1 MRRSTFLAWHRRIA
15 LLFAPLLVLQAL
27 TGAVLLFKAPLDRL
41 IEGPPTA
48 GPALPAERLVLA
60 ASANGK
66 SVERLWLPA
75 EPGDLA
81 RAQLA
86 DAAGARSLAAIDP
99 VSGRIRREGGMAAFP
114 TEAALQLHYRLMAG
128 TGGLT
133 IVALTGLAL
142 LAMAATGLAYWWPPN
157 GRWGRAL
164 AINPRL
170 PSRIRLRHWHRSF
183 GVVLALLIAASAATG
198 TLMAGTDL
206 AAAIAPGKAPPARA
220 GRHSPAEAEVRRA
233 MDLAYAAFPQARV
246 RDLRFS
252 PGGMMDANL
261 LAPERNALAV
271 HIVKVD
277 LAQGRIVRTIRA
289 QDNPALW
296 KKVLPYHAGDA
307 FGIIG
312 RLVLLIEA
320 LVLVGLGISGPIMW
334 WQQGKRS
341 K

>member
-15 LLFAPLLVLQAL
+15 LLFAPLLILQAL
-27 TGAVLLFKAPLDRL
+27 TGAVLLFRAPLDRL
-41 IEGPPTA
+41 IAGPPAA
-48 GPALPAERLVLA
+48 GPVLPAERLVVA
-60 ASANGK
+60 ASASGK
-66 SVERLWLPA
+66 WVERLWMPA
-75 EPGDLA
+75 AQGDLA
-81 RAQLA
+81 RVQLA

-99 VSGRIRREGGMAAFP
+99 VSGRIRREGGLAAFP
-114 TEAALQLHYRLMAG
+114 AEAALQLHYRLMAG
-128 TGGLT
+128 TTGLM
-133 IVALTGLAL
+133 IVAMTGLVL
-142 LAMAATGLAYWWPPN
+142 LAMAATGLAYWWPRN
-157 GRWGRAL
+157 GHWAKAL

-170 PSRIRLRHWHRSF
+170 PSRIRLRHWHRSI
-183 GVVLALLIAASAATG
+183 GVVAAVLITVSAATG
-198 TLMAGTDL
+198 LLMAGADL
-206 AAAIAPGKAPPARA
+206 AAAIAPGKALPARA

-233 MDLAYAAFPQARV
+233 MALAKAAFPKARV

-296 KKVLPYHAGDA
+296 MKVLPYHAGDA
-307 FGIIG
+307 FGITG

-320 LVLVGLGISGPIMW
+320 LVLVGLGISGPVMW